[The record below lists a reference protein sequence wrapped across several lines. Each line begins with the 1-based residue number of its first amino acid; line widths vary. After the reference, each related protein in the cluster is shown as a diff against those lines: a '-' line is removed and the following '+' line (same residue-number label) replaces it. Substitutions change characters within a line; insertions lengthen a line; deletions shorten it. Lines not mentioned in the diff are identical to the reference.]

1 MRILLDTHMLI
12 NWCSAPDRLSS
23 PQKHAVLH
31 ITEQNPAIV
40 AGISLW
46 EIAMLVMLRRVELER
61 PPTAIGRNTIH
72 AVQSGL
78 VLGYAEMVKGMVI
91 RFDEE
96 LGGGSKV
103 VATGGLAR
111 LMDKETGIFDAVN
124 PDLTLTGLRI
134 IYELNS

>member
-46 EIAMLVMLRRVELER
+46 EIAMLVMLRRVELDYPVREWLNR
-61 PPTAIGRNTIH
+61 ATAPPLVRVAPITAAIAG
-72 AVQSGL
+72 
-78 VLGYAEMVKGMVI
+78 
-91 RFDEE
+91 E
-96 LGGGSKV
+96 LLCTADWENRDPADRII
-103 VATGGLAR
+103 VATARVYGAHIMSNDELIKSSRLA
-111 LMDKETGIFDAVN
+111 AVV
-124 PDLTLTGLRI
+124 
-134 IYELNS
+134 